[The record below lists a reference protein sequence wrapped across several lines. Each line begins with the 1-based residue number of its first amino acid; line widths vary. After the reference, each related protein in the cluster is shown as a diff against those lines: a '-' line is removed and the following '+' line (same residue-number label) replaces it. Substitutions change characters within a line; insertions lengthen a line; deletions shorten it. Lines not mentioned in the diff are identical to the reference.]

1 MTAKE
6 YLSQLPKLRCY
17 IRALEESYEVQQVRA
32 TQRTQKLK
40 EVQVQTSRK
49 LDKQEDAALKMVEI
63 GIQIE
68 TAIKACLD
76 LEQEAIKL
84 ISELTDNRYKTL
96 LHLRYIDG
104 RTWSYITEAMD
115 YKDERWP
122 KRMHGHALLEFE
134 RCHLTLLSP
143 Y

>member
-32 TQRTQKLK
+32 TQRTKRLA

-49 LDKQEDAALKMVEI
+49 LDKQEEATIKMTEI
-63 GIQIE
+63 GQKIE
-68 TAIKACLD
+68 RAINSCLD
-76 LEQEAIKL
+76 LEKEAIML
-84 ISELTDNRYKTL
+84 ISQLTDNRYRTL
-96 LHLRYIDG
+96 LHLRYVDG
-104 RTWSYITEAMD
+104 RTWSYVAEAMD

-122 KRMHGHALLEFE
+122 KRMHGHALQEFE
-134 RCHLTLLSP
+134 KLL
-143 Y
+143 